1 MKGYGPRDAVKVS
14 LGPLPFVIMRFS
26 RALSAVKTNRL
37 LFVCSVIILL
47 YFLFG
52 ILRLFPIFQMFRLSF
67 YNFDLIGLKREFIGL
82 RNYIDLFHDTNFH
95 LALRNTLLV
104 VAISVPATVLLAFV
118 LALFYNTKLRLR
130 SFYQLIYFI
139 PAIMPTAAVSLIW
152 RWMYDPGYGLL
163 NYILSWFGIRP
174 VPWLVNERI
183 ALFSVILLWV
193 WKWVGYYAILFLV
206 GLQNI
211 PEMYR
216 DAAKVDGAS
225 WWQMLRYVTLPL
237 LKPVT
242 LFILIIASTW
252 AFRIFVPVYIL
263 TLGSQGAPGNAVRVI
278 VYDMYENFF
287 VFFKVGY
294 ASAEGFILFLIVA
307 IFTFL
312 QLKLTRASEM
322 EGGT

>member
-1 MKGYGPRDAVKVS
+1 MEMRALKYIS
-14 LGPLPFVIMRFS
+14 LGKAQRFFFI
-26 RALSAVKTNRL
+26 A
-37 LFVCSVIILL
+37 SVVLLL
-47 YFLFG
+47 YSLFG
-52 ILRLFPIFQMFRLSF
+52 ILRLYPIFQMFRLSF
-67 YNFDLIGLKREFIGL
+67 YDFDLIGLKKEFIGL
-82 RNYIDLFHDTNFH
+82 RNYLDLFHDTNFH
-95 LALRNTLLV
+95 IALRNTLLV
-104 VAISVPATVLLAFV
+104 VAISVPVTVGLSFV
-118 LALFYNTKLRLR
+118 LALFYNARLRLR

-152 RWMYDPGYGLL
+152 RWMYDPGYGLV
-163 NYILSWFGIRP
+163 NYILSWCGIGP
-174 VPWLVNERI
+174 VPWLVNEHI
-183 ALFSVILLWV
+183 ALYSVVLLWV

-211 PEMYR
+211 PEMYK
-216 DAAKVDGAS
+216 DAAKVDGAN
-225 WWQMLRYVTLPL
+225 WWQLLHYVILPL

-287 VFFKVGY
+287 VFFRVGY

-307 IFTFL
+307 AFTFA
-312 QLKLTRASEM
+312 QLRLTRASEV
-322 EGGT
+322 EGGV

>member
-1 MKGYGPRDAVKVS
+1 MGKV
-14 LGPLPFVIMRFS
+14 
-26 RALSAVKTNRL
+26 NRT
-37 LFVCSVIILL
+37 LFVFSVVFFL

-52 ILRLFPIFQMFRLSF
+52 ILRLAPILQMFRISF
-67 YNFDLIGLKREFIGL
+67 YDFDLIGLRKEFIGF
-82 RNYIDLFHDTNFH
+82 RNYIELFHDTNFH
-95 LALRNTLLV
+95 IALRNTLLV
-104 VAISVPATVLLAFV
+104 VAISVPTTVILAFI

-163 NYILSWFGIRP
+163 NYVLSWFGIRP
-174 VPWLVNERI
+174 VPWLVDERI
-183 ALFSVILLWV
+183 ALYSVIILWV

-211 PEMYR
+211 PEMYK
-216 DAAKVDGAS
+216 DAAKVDGAN
-225 WWQMLRYVTLPL
+225 WWQSLRYVTLPL

-242 LFILIIASTW
+242 LFVLIIASTW

-278 VYDMYENFF
+278 VYDMYENYF
-287 VFFKVGY
+287 VYDRVGY
-294 ASAEGFILFLIVA
+294 ACAEGFVLFLIVA
-307 IFTFL
+307 LFTFL
-312 QLKLTRASEM
+312 QLKLTRGSEA

>member
-1 MKGYGPRDAVKVS
+1 MRSFNSIKFRRFF
-14 LGPLPFVIMRFS
+14 FVG
-26 RALSAVKTNRL
+26 
-37 LFVCSVIILL
+37 SVILLL

-52 ILRLFPIFQMFRLSF
+52 VLRLYPIAQMLHLSF
-67 YNFDLIGLKREFIGL
+67 YDFDLIGLKKEFIGI
-82 RNYIDLFHDTNFH
+82 RNYIDLFHDENFH
-95 LALRNTLLV
+95 IALRNTLLV
-104 VAISVPATVLLAFV
+104 VGISVPATVLLAFV
-118 LALFYNTKLRLR
+118 LALFYNSKLRLR
-130 SFYQLIYFI
+130 SFYQLLYFV

-163 NYILSWFGIRP
+163 NYILSWFGLGP
-174 VPWLVNERI
+174 VPWLVNERV
-183 ALFSVILLWV
+183 ALYSVIILWV

-216 DAAKVDGAS
+216 DAAKVDGANN
-225 WWQMLRYVTLPL
+225 WQLLRYVVLPL

-287 VFFKVGY
+287 VFFRVGY

-307 IFTFL
+307 VFTFV
-312 QLKLTRASEM
+312 QLKAARSTEVG
-322 EGGT
+322 GGT